1 MTTHPSPPTQ
11 GTSASDGARTL
22 ALSRRLF
29 VYRPGLFVFNLVM
42 WTAVHASPALLTLA
56 VSGVFRHL
64 EEADRLR
71 LAGAAG
77 QGADPLIL
85 AAGAS
90 VGWFAFVRVSRF
102 GLFYGAFRAWIEL
115 WYTLDALVRRN
126 LLAYLLRARGS
137 RRLPDTPAEAVSR
150 FRDDVDDVAGYTE
163 VWVDGAGML
172 LYTAVAVGLMAA
184 VDPLITLLV
193 CAPLLL
199 MVLFVQRLSPVIRSY
214 RRRMRE
220 ATARVTD
227 FIGETFGAV
236 SAVKLAAREEGM
248 VAHLR
253 ALGDVRKQAALR
265 DVLLTELIR
274 GVNTNMV
281 NIAVGLVLLMGASR
295 IRGGMMDVA
304 DFVLFI
310 GLLPRLT
317 GTMGFFGDAIA
328 RHRRTGVSY
337 ERMHRLLQDA
347 PETQPVEHHPLYLH
361 GELPPAP
368 ARPGAGPLRELRVEG
383 LGAHHPGG
391 AGVSDVG
398 FTLRRGEFVVVT
410 GRIGSGKTTLVR
422 ALLGLMPQDA
432 GRTFWN
438 GEVVDDPATFFV
450 PPRSAYTAQIPN
462 LFSSAL
468 RENVLSGADGAELGR
483 AVRLAQ
489 LGPDLAG
496 LGAGLDTEVGARGV
510 KLSGGQVQRAAVAR
524 MLAQGADLLV
534 FDDVSSALD
543 ARTEAALWDGL
554 FGELDATC
562 LVVSHRRAALTRADR
577 ILVMAGGRV
586 ADEGTLS
593 ELLERSAEMRAL
605 WEGEVGAEEVGAEA
619 TGTGAARAE

>member
-1 MTTHPSPPTQ
+1 MTTPPSPPAQTTDP
-11 GTSASDGARTL
+11 GRTF

-29 VYRPGLFVFNLVM
+29 VYQPGLFAFNLVM
-42 WTAVHASPALLTLA
+42 WSAVHASPALLTLA
-56 VSGVFRHL
+56 ISGVFRHL
-64 EEADRLR
+64 EEADKLR
-71 LAGAAG
+71 LAGSAG
-77 QGADPLIL
+77 QGVDPVIL
-85 AAGAS
+85 AAWAS

-102 GLFYGAFRAWIEL
+102 GIFYGAFRAWIEL

-126 LLAYLLRARGS
+126 LMSYLLRARGS

-172 LYTAVAVGLMAA
+172 LYTAIAVGLMAS

-236 SAVKLAAREEGM
+236 SAVKLAAREDGM

-253 ALGDVRKQAALR
+253 ALGDVRQKAALR

-281 NIAVGLVLLMGASR
+281 NIAVGVVLLMGASR
-295 IRGGMMDVA
+295 IRGGAMDVA

-347 PETQPVEHHPLYLH
+347 PDTQPVEHHPLYLH
-361 GELPPAP
+361 AELPPAP
-368 ARPGAGPLRELRVEG
+368 ARPVAEPLRELRVEG

-391 AGVSDVG
+391 AGIADVS
-398 FTLRRGEFVVVT
+398 FALRRGEFVVVT

-438 GEVVDDPATFFV
+438 GEAVEDPATFFV
-450 PPRSAYTAQIPN
+450 PPRSAYTAQLPN
-462 LFSSAL
+462 LFSDPL
-468 RENVLSGADGAELGR
+468 RENVLSGADAAELDR

-489 LGPDLAG
+489 LGPDLAQ
-496 LGAGLDTEVGARGV
+496 LGAGLDTEVGARAV

-543 ARTEAALWDGL
+543 ARTEAALWDSL
-554 FGELDATC
+554 FTELDATC

-577 ILVMAGGRV
+577 ILVMAGGRLV
-586 ADEGTLS
+586 DEGTLS
-593 ELLERSAEMRAL
+593 DLLARSPEMRAL
-605 WEGEVGAEEVGAEA
+605 WDGEAEDGNMAGAAPREVGSGK
-619 TGTGAARAE
+619 

>member
-1 MTTHPSPPTQ
+1 MTTHPSPPAQ
-11 GTSASDGARTL
+11 GTSASDGARTFV
-22 ALSRRLF
+22 LSRRLF
-29 VYRPGLFVFNLVM
+29 VYQPGLFVFNLVM
-42 WTAVHASPALLTLA
+42 WTAVHSSPALLTLA

-64 EEADRLR
+64 EEADALR
-71 LAGAAG
+71 LGGAQDLSPA
-77 QGADPLIL
+77 IL
-85 AAGAS
+85 AAWVS

-102 GLFYGAFRAWIEL
+102 GIFYGAFRAWIEL

-126 LLAYLLRARGS
+126 LLSYLLKARGS

-172 LYTAVAVGLMAA
+172 LYTAIAVGLMAS

-236 SAVKLAAREEGM
+236 SAVKLAAREDGM

-253 ALGDVRKQAALR
+253 ALGDVRQKAALR

-274 GVNTNMV
+274 GVNSNMV
-281 NIAVGLVLLMGASR
+281 NIAVGVVLLMGASR
-295 IRGGMMDVA
+295 IRGGAMDVA

-317 GTMGFFGDAIA
+317 GSMGFFGDAIA

-337 ERMHRLLQDA
+337 DRMTRLLQDA
-347 PETQPVEHHPLYLH
+347 PQDTLVDHHPVYLREEPPVQ
-361 GELPPAP
+361 GQPASALP
-368 ARPGAGPLRELRVEG
+368 LEELRVEG
-383 LGAHHPGG
+383 LTAHHPDGSG
-391 AGVSDVG
+391 VTGVS

-410 GRIGSGKTTLVR
+410 GRIGSGKTTLLR
-422 ALLGLMPQDA
+422 ALLGLMPA
-432 GRTFWN
+432 GGGRVLWN
-438 GEVVDDPATFFV
+438 GEEVADPATFFV
-450 PPRSAYTAQIPN
+450 PPRSAYTGQLPN
-462 LFSSAL
+462 LFSDTL
-468 RENVLSGADGAELGR
+468 RENVLTGADPERLNR
-483 AVRLAQ
+483 AVRLAV
-489 LGPDLAG
+489 LEPDLAQ
-496 LGAGLDTEVGARGV
+496 LPHGLDTQVGARGV
-510 KLSGGQVQRAAVAR
+510 KLSGGQMQRAAVAR
-524 MLAQGADLLV
+524 MLAAPADLLV

-543 ARTEAALWDGL
+543 ARTEAELWDGL
-554 FGELDATC
+554 FRETDATC

-577 ILVMAGGRV
+577 ILLLEGGRLTG
-586 ADEGTLS
+586 EGTLA
-593 ELLERSAEMRAL
+593 ELLERSPEMRAL
-605 WEGEVGAEEVGAEA
+605 WAEDI
-619 TGTGAARAE
+619 GT